1 MSKLGVQDPT
11 TDIILAHINRVCKSL
26 GKQSE
31 SNLTK
36 LGIWRISNIM
46 KRFYE
51 YTKKPDVL
59 SSLDVKAFQNI
70 PFVFV
75 SNIPGLFPC
84 EHFARHLDKKY
95 EMKPYLMAIPD
106 EFLGYIQLFET
117 LGVTRNVSSETFAKV
132 LHQINSIADE
142 LNANELKLVGKAM
155 KLFFEFLSSDDI
167 SKELEI
173 KDLFLLSKEG
183 RLANSKSLLFMNLPD
198 YDWIQFQN
206 TDFDILSDIDEMDNE
221 SLQRKIKNLPAEI
234 RPKHLSD
241 VIKLDIDIRHA
252 EIQENDVSK
261 EINDFFK
268 CDQFINGVLR
278 LVKKEHM
285 FKKNHSWVESVSR
298 YKENLHKIQ
307 MIVRLGCKQYTLL
320 KAKKLKE
327 NLV

>member
-1 MSKLGVQDPT
+1 
-11 TDIILAHINRVCKSL
+11 
-26 GKQSE
+26 
-31 SNLTK
+31 
-36 LGIWRISNIM
+36 
-46 KRFYE
+46 
-51 YTKKPDVL
+51 
-59 SSLDVKAFQNI
+59 
-70 PFVFV
+70 
-75 SNIPGLFPC
+75 
-84 EHFARHLDKKY
+84 
-95 EMKPYLMAIPD
+95 MAIPD

-155 KLFFEFLSSDDI
+155 KLFFEFLSSDDN

-234 RPKHLSD
+234 RPKLLSD
-241 VIKLDIDIRHA
+241 VIKLDIDIRQA

-298 YKENLHKIQ
+298 YK
-307 MIVRLGCKQYTLL
+307 
-320 KAKKLKE
+320 
-327 NLV
+327 

>member
-1 MSKLGVQDPT
+1 
-11 TDIILAHINRVCKSL
+11 
-26 GKQSE
+26 
-31 SNLTK
+31 
-36 LGIWRISNIM
+36 
-46 KRFYE
+46 
-51 YTKKPDVL
+51 
-59 SSLDVKAFQNI
+59 
-70 PFVFV
+70 
-75 SNIPGLFPC
+75 
-84 EHFARHLDKKY
+84 
-95 EMKPYLMAIPD
+95 MAIPD

-132 LHQINSIADE
+132 LHQISSIADE

-155 KLFFEFLSSDDI
+155 KLFFEFLSSDDN

-234 RPKHLSD
+234 RPKLLSD
-241 VIKLDIDIRHA
+241 VIKLDIDIRQA

-298 YKENLHKIQ
+298 YNKI
-307 MIVRLGCKQYTLL
+307 CTKY
-320 KAKKLKE
+320 K
-327 NLV
+327 